1 MPRKR
6 ERTPPPTRASG
17 TRRGGSGRRPT
28 GGQGSAPLQP
38 PADRSRERGADLDR
52 SVDALFRLPLADF
65 TAARNALAARLRK
78 SKQAVEAEAVKALP
92 RPTVVAWAVNQLYWG
107 HREAFDHLLETG
119 HRFYDAQMAQ
129 LSGTAADLR
138 GALEARREALS
149 DLTRRAA
156 DLLRAAGHAT
166 APDTMRRITTTL
178 DALSFGATAR
188 AGRLTEEVLPQGFD
202 VLAPMVSRVP
212 DTEPLPSDG
221 PPRVL
226 PFRPGSSAD
235 ATPPVEPDLLREAAR
250 SAALAAL
257 EEAERALDRARLAAR
272 DAELALKKAAA
283 GAKEAELEKTAAEE
297 RLRHLT
303 VAAEEARAEALG
315 VAVRAEEAAQALDDA
330 ERAREAAERHL
341 QQVDRGEL
349 EPSGR

>member
-6 ERTPPPTRASG
+6 ERTPPPTRAG
-17 TRRGGSGRRPT
+17 DVRRGASGGRPAGR
-28 GGQGSAPLQP
+28 GGGAPLPP
-38 PADRSRERGADLDR
+38 PADRGRGGSDLDR
-52 SVDALFRLPLADF
+52 SVDTLFRLPLGGF

-78 SKQAVEAEAVKALP
+78 SKQAADADAVRALP
-92 RPTVVAWAVNQLYWG
+92 RPTVVAWAVNQLYWE

-156 DLLRAAGHAT
+156 DLLHAAGHAA

-178 DALSFGATAR
+178 DALSSGAPAR
-188 AGRLTEEVLPQGFD
+188 AGRLTEEVLSQGFD

-212 DTEPLPSDG
+212 DTGPLAPDG

-226 PFRPGSSAD
+226 PFRPGSSAE
-235 ATPPVEPDLLREAAR
+235 TPSPAKPDLLHDAIR

-257 EEAERALDRARLAAR
+257 EEADRALARAQLAAR
-272 DAELALKKAAA
+272 DAELALKSAAA
-283 GAKEAELEKTAAEE
+283 GAKEAEKEKTAAEE
-297 RLRHLT
+297 RLRHLA
-303 VAAEEARAEALG
+303 VAAEEARAEALR
-315 VAVRAEEAAQALDDA
+315 VAARAEEAAQALDDA

-341 QQVDRGEL
+341 QQVDRGAL